1 MLKKIDRVL
10 SKICGAFGV
19 ISVLCL
25 VGVIALI
32 TVDVVIRKFGG
43 NVKGAY
49 EITERLLMCTVFS
62 GLAYTESKRGH
73 ICVTMLLGAFPRAV
87 RFAVFGLMQLT
98 STAMSFYVAYAAYS
112 QTLVSLKTKTCTT
125 VLQIP
130 LYPFYAVE
138 SVCMVLFGIALLWA
152 SVKSFAA
159 IKNDEMAEEIQ
170 GSWS

>member
-1 MLKKIDRVL
+1 MLKKIDKVFSR
-10 SKICGAFGV
+10 ICDVFGV
-19 ISVLCL
+19 ISALCV
-25 VGVIALI
+25 VGVIILI

-49 EITERLLMCTVFS
+49 ELTERLLMCCVFS

-73 ICVTMLLGAFPRAV
+73 IYVTMLLSAFPRIV
-87 RFAVFGLMQLT
+87 RFAIFGLMQLA

-130 LYPFYAVE
+130 LYPFYAFE
-138 SVCMVLFGIALLWA
+138 CVCMALFGIALIWA
-152 SVKSFAA
+152 SIKSFTA

-170 GSWS
+170 SSWS

>member
-138 SVCMVLFGIALLWA
+138 SVCMVLFGVALLWA

-159 IKNDEMAEEIQ
+159 IRNDEMAEEIQ
-170 GSWS
+170 SSWS

>member
-1 MLKKIDRVL
+1 MLKKIDNVV
-10 SKICGAFGV
+10 SKICGVFGV
-19 ISVLCL
+19 ISVLCI

-49 EITERLLMCTVFS
+49 EITERLLMCMVFS

-73 ICVTMLLGAFPRAV
+73 IYVTMLLGAFPRAL
-87 RFAVFGLMQLT
+87 RFGIFGLMQLA

-130 LYPFYAVE
+130 LYPFYAIE

-152 SVKSFAA
+152 CIKSFMA
-159 IKNDEMAEEIQ
+159 IKNDELAEEIQ

>member
-1 MLKKIDRVL
+1 MLKKIDRAFSGL
-10 SKICGAFGV
+10 CGVFGV
-19 ISVLCL
+19 ISVLCI
-25 VGVIALI
+25 VGVIVLI

-49 EITERLLMCTVFS
+49 EITERLLMCSVFS

-87 RFAVFGLMQLT
+87 RFVIFGLMQLA
-98 STAMSFYVAYAAYS
+98 SSAMSFYVAYAAYS
-112 QTLVSLKTKTCTT
+112 QTLVSMKTKTCTT

-138 SVCMVLFGIALLWA
+138 SVCMVLFGLALLWA
-152 SVKSFAA
+152 AVKSFAA
-159 IKNDEMAEEIQ
+159 IRNDALAEEIQ